1 MSEYH
6 SAPMSRRTFFGSAA
20 GLWAAIH
27 APGLWAQ
34 PAGTAVTGLVFSGGD
49 VLAFGNR
56 SLRSSDRGATWTTLP
71 DPDGQPAAV
80 TSHPARPGRLFVS
93 IEGGGVEVSE
103 DFGQSWRR
111 QGQGLPD
118 RTLDALANSAKNP
131 DTLYAAIGGDGLW
144 RSEDAGETWEFVM
157 DRPFL
162 SGSEQDVRT
171 LASVDLASGM
181 GGIWLYAGTSAG
193 LQRVPDCFCR
203 WQDVQ
208 PQGALDALVEGEKAP
223 TVMPLPEGE
232 PVNALVSCAAS
243 PERLYAA
250 LPSGVWASADGGVIW
265 SKAAPFVATAL
276 AVDPSDADTLVA
288 ATPADLFHSRD
299 GGQSWVVSAIL

>member
-1 MSEYH
+1 
-6 SAPMSRRTFFGSAA
+6 
-20 GLWAAIH
+20 
-27 APGLWAQ
+27 
-34 PAGTAVTGLVFSGGD
+34 
-49 VLAFGNR
+49 
-56 SLRSSDRGATWTTLP
+56 LRSSNQGATWTTIP
-71 DPDGQPAAV
+71 DPGGQPVAV
-80 TSHPARPGRLFVS
+80 TSHPATPGRLFVS
-93 IEGGGVEVSE
+93 VEGGGVELSE

-118 RTLDALANSAKNP
+118 KTLDALAVSALQP
-131 DTLYAAIGGDGLW
+131 DTLYAAISGDGLW
-144 RSEDAGETWEFVM
+144 RSEDAGESWEFVM

-162 SGSEQDVRT
+162 SESEQDVRT

-181 GGIWLYAGTSAG
+181 GGIWLYAGTTAG

-223 TVMPLPEGE
+223 TVVPLPEGE
-232 PVNALVSCAAS
+232 PIDALVSCATA
-243 PERLYAA
+243 PERLYVA

-265 SKAAPFVATAL
+265 SKSAPLVATAL

-288 ATPADLFHSRD
+288 ATPAELFHSRD
-299 GGQSWVVSAIL
+299 GGQSWVASAML